1 MYPLLTAL
9 GYWTQAY
16 DGLCM
21 NPKFDIIRDRD
32 NLNTIQARSIGRKK
46 GRKSLD
52 INLLNV

>member
-1 MYPLLTAL
+1 MYPLITAL

-32 NLNTIQARSIGRKK
+32 NLNTIQARSIERQEEKRKK
-46 GRKSLD
+46 KF
-52 INLLNV
+52 